1 MGRPTTKADL
11 MTAATNNYKK
21 LNVLVSGLTE
31 KELSTVFDFAND
43 EKNVCRLSYELIR
56 IIPETMDA
64 GPYLEVCMGQ
74 VYENYC
80 HTYYELAKQQGNGY
94 GKWGA
99 ELTKQILEKYQEYAA
114 NQKTAYGIPDLKPS
128 MERELLLRKAK
139 SERNKETNKAAKNAK
154 KKKGE

>member
-1 MGRPTTKADL
+1 
-11 MTAATNNYKK
+11 
-21 LNVLVSGLTE
+21 
-31 KELSTVFDFAND
+31 
-43 EKNVCRLSYELIR
+43 
-56 IIPETMDA
+56 MDA

-139 SERNKETNKAAKNAK
+139 SERNKETNKAARK
-154 KKKGE
+154 KSFFCIIILK

>member
-1 MGRPTTKADL
+1 MLKGFL
-11 MTAATNNYKK
+11 Y
-21 LNVLVSGLTE
+21 
-31 KELSTVFDFAND
+31 FAND

-99 ELTKQILEKYQEYAA
+99 ELTKQI
-114 NQKTAYGIPDLKPS
+114 
-128 MERELLLRKAK
+128 
-139 SERNKETNKAAKNAK
+139 
-154 KKKGE
+154 